1 MDLDDPNF
9 FRLNYLCLN
18 GINPLGSQSVII
30 EKGIT
35 KSDKIQRVKSGTGSI
50 SKKGSAP
57 KYNKIDHTTNNLKER
72 YSNNKKQILIRTK
85 SNNRKVFNNIY
96 QSYYTENNNIKQDS
110 EYPIALSPINNSNE
124 ENKQKNSN
132 INLYNEML
140 SKTNNKR
147 YTRIGTET
155 NYTHQ
160 NISSGNIINNNF
172 VPLTEAKYNYLNNNN
187 TYFHT
192 NFVFKINN
200 GNYNGKIY
208 KGSSYRQTP
217 NKKRSKN
224 FKKFFDINS
233 NNNCNNY
240 NYNDNI
246 SNYNNKNI
254 NNNINFK
261 HSINNKLSYEFSNNS
276 NDFRNKNDIYKM
288 PYQLDNNSC
297 LIDNNSLKS
306 DFNKIIKNKKGIKL
320 IINTLRKENNSQ
332 NKIKIKNFNKNNDKI
347 IKTNTHNLSIEQK
360 GKHISRK
367 NNLSDMNNSKIFKSN
382 GGDIFDEE
390 RFNTF
395 QLEEKNKSIIK
406 NDSNINL
413 NIKKTNIYKHKLSMV
428 RNKELELQLEEYKSS
443 NNELK
448 NDNNILKTQLSQ
460 YENNIKINKKDIN
473 KLRNEIIKLTNEND
487 TLKIVLK
494 NNPNLKNV
502 SNAKNKQSPPSIQI
516 KSNNANTNPNVNT
529 TNTTSNTNS
538 NNTINNI
545 KNKYMYIIKS
555 KKELEEKNNIL
566 MKKNELY
573 EKDIKDKIRIIN
585 EKKEIISSLEKQIE
599 ENKNRINFL
608 EKNIEQIKT
617 ENDNLYKYK
626 SLYDDKEIELI
637 QLKNNVNKYKID
649 NNRYDSLKIEYDEL
663 LISYNKIK
671 DIKDKYSSLIKDFER
686 LKNIEDKYN
695 DLIIKY
701 NNLKEQNEE
710 IKELKDIKNQY
721 YELLKQ
727 NNKLNDIK
735 NKYDKMKT
743 EFDEL
748 KEIREKYGQI
758 LKEQKN
764 LLIIENKY
772 NDLIEEIKELR
783 EIKDEYEKITQNKQ
797 KFEIN
802 NIFEAQNISFG
813 NENSII

>member
-1 MDLDDPNF
+1 MNLNDRNF

-18 GINPLGSQSVII
+18 GIGSLGSQSVII

-35 KSDKIQRVKSGTGSI
+35 KTHKIQRVKSGTSSI

-57 KYNKIDHTTNNLKER
+57 KYNKIDNTKNNLQER
-72 YSNNKKQILIRTK
+72 YSNSKKQILIRAK

-96 QSYYTENNNIKQDS
+96 QSYYTENNKINHDS
-110 EYPIALSPINNSNE
+110 EYPIALSPVSNQNG
-124 ENKQKNSN
+124 ENKQKTCNL
-132 INLYNEML
+132 NLYNEVI

-147 YTRIGTET
+147 YTGIGTES
-155 NYTHQ
+155 NYSHQ
-160 NISSGNIINNNF
+160 NISSGNIISHNF
-172 VPLTEAKYNYLNNNN
+172 IPLTETKCNYLNSN
-187 TYFHT
+187 TYLNT
-192 NFVFKINN
+192 NIVFKINN
-200 GNYNGKIY
+200 GIYNRKIN

-233 NNNCNNY
+233 NNNYNI
-240 NYNDNI
+240 NYNDNN
-246 SNYNNKNI
+246 SNYNNINNI
-254 NNNINFK
+254 NNNINDK
-261 HSINNKLSYEFSNNS
+261 HSINN
-276 NDFRNKNDIYKM
+276 NKNYELSNENNNDCKM
-288 PYQLDNNSC
+288 SYQLDNNSC

-320 IINTLRKENNSQ
+320 IINSLRKENNSL
-332 NKIKIKNFNKNNDKI
+332 NKIKFKNFNRNNDKI
-347 IKTNTHNLSIEQK
+347 IKNNKHNLSIEK

-382 GGDIFDEE
+382 GGDIYDEE
-390 RFNTF
+390 RFNTYHF
-395 QLEEKNKSIIK
+395 EENNPQNIIK

-413 NIKKTNIYKHKLSMV
+413 DLKKSNIYKNKLNLI
-428 RNKELELQLEEYKSS
+428 RNKELEIQLEEYKSS

-448 NDNNILKTQLSQ
+448 NNNNILKTQLSQ
-460 YENNIKINKKDIN
+460 YENNIKTNKKDIN
-473 KLRNEIIKLTNEND
+473 KLRNEILKLTSEND
-487 TLKIVLK
+487 TLRIVLK
-494 NNPNLKNV
+494 NNKNLKYIDTAPNRR
-502 SNAKNKQSPPSIQI
+502 SPPTIQI
-516 KSNNANTNPNVNT
+516 NSNNANTNSNVNT
-529 TNTTSNTNS
+529 TTNTNS
-538 NNTINNI
+538 NKTNNNI
-545 KNKYMYIIKS
+545 KNKYMYIIKT
-555 KKELEEKNNIL
+555 KKDLEEKNNIL

-573 EKDIKDKIRIIN
+573 EKEIKDKIRIIK
-585 EKKEIISSLEKQIE
+585 EKKDIISSLEKQIE
-599 ENKNRINFL
+599 ENKNKINSL

-626 SLYDDKEIELI
+626 SLYEDKEIELI
-637 QLKNNVNKYKID
+637 QLKNNINKYKID

-663 LISYNKIK
+663 LINYNKIK
-671 DIKDKYSSLIKDFER
+671 DIKDKYSSLIKDFEK
-686 LKNIEDKYN
+686 LKNIENKYN

-710 IKELKDIKNQY
+710 IKELKEIKKQY

-743 EFDEL
+743 EFEEL

-758 LKEQKN
+758 LKEHKH
-764 LLIIENKY
+764 LLLIENKY
-772 NDLIEEIKELR
+772 NDLNEEIKELR
-783 EIKDEYEKITQNKQ
+783 EIKDEYEKITHNKNN
-797 KFEIN
+797 FEIK

-813 NENSII
+813 NENGII